1 MPRYDFQCE
10 CGHVQEEVLRVAQLD
25 TSAPACED
33 CGGKMRQVLLE
44 APMAYVRPDTHY
56 KCPVTN
62 AGVTSQAQRRNIMAK
77 HDLIDANDFT
87 PEYAMR
93 KEKKK
98 WDDIRKRAKA
108 HDDFINTA
116 LPGVTLNQVVEPTL

>member
-1 MPRYDFQCE
+1 MPTYDMHCDA
-10 CGHVQEEVLRVAQLD
+10 CGADTEAYLRVAQLEND
-25 TSAPACED
+25 RPSC
-33 CGGKMRQVLLE
+33 CGQMMRQVLLH